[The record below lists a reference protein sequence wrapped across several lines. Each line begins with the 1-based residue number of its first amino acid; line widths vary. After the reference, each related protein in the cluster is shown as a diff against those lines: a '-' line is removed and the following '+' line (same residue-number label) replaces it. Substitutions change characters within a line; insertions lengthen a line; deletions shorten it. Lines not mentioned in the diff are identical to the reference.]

1 MFGCFFN
8 LVEVAQEI
16 NLYAYLN
23 ANKPLNLDDLL
34 QFFSNFRIYQHVSI
48 FKKIGVNP
56 KNSTSNNTNNTN
68 KSRVFNPSDQIPP
81 PLFQIKGFSSSFLSN
96 ASSVLLIVI
105 LMPFGIFLL
114 LKLTDKIIARRN
126 KRISL
131 INLNKKPKGR
141 IHKLFEDLWSRKEA
155 LLLDTLFSLLLASI
169 QEIQFFFALQ
179 ISNISFADSSNILSF
194 LGSIFWV
201 IPFFG

>member
-34 QFFSNFRIYQHVSI
+34 QFFSNFRIYKHVSI
-48 FKKIGVNP
+48 FKKIGAIS
-56 KNSTSNNTNNTN
+56 KNSTINNTN

-81 PLFQIKGFSSSFLSN
+81 PLFEIRGFSSSFLSN

-131 INLNKKPKGR
+131 NNLNKKPKGR
-141 IHKLFEDLWSRKEA
+141 IYKLFEDLWSKKEKF
-155 LLLDTLFSLLLASI
+155 LVNTVFTLLLASI
-169 QEIQFFFALQ
+169 Q
-179 ISNISFADSSNILSF
+179 
-194 LGSIFWV
+194 
-201 IPFFG
+201 